1 MENEL
6 TNEMIDKIMFRYF
19 DSIFKDSI
27 YRESVKLKDSS
38 EKWSGFFIGREV
50 LLGHPHLDDSL
61 WFSHGPILGDANA
74 ILDITQKEYH
84 QSMARYINKR
94 YPEVKKIH
102 NIM

>member
-1 MENEL
+1 MANEL

-19 DSIFKDSI
+19 DGKFKDSI
-27 YRESVKLKDSS
+27 YRHNIKFEGGQ
-38 EKWSGFFIGREV
+38 KWNGIFSAEDMLV
-50 LLGHPHLDDSL
+50 GHPSNDDSL
-61 WFSHGPILGDANA
+61 WFSDGPILSDGAL